1 MSAVPSVHHRAVIT
15 WLSVYVMIMLVQV
28 VIGPVLAPLPL
39 PLRTLALTAIV
50 VPAVVYAL
58 VPSLLRVHAH
68 LRRSRRLTTS
78 DDA

>member
-1 MSAVPSVHHRAVIT
+1 MSAVPSVHHRAAIT
-15 WLSVYVMIMLVQV
+15 WLSVYAMIMLVQV

-39 PLRTLALTAIV
+39 PLRTLVLTAIV

-58 VPSLLRVHAH
+58 VPNLLRVHAR
-68 LRRSRRLTTS
+68 LRRSHRLTAS